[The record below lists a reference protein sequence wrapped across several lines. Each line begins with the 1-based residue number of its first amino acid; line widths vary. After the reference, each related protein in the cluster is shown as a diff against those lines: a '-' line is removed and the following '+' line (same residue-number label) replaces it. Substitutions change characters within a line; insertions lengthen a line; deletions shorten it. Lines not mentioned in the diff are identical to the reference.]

1 MSCLK
6 TLIKESSPSF
16 HTNKIQLKLYIL
28 KYLVTFRRICA
39 IFITVTLC
47 KKKKKNNFG
56 ILIFIKI
63 NLNLKKYYEYD
74 T

>member
-28 KYLVTFRRICA
+28 KYLVTFRRICE
-39 IFITVTLC
+39 FFSPSHYV
-47 KKKKKNNFG
+47 KKKKNNFG

>member
-39 IFITVTLC
+39 IFFTVTLC
-47 KKKKKNNFG
+47 KKKKNNFG